1 MSNDEKS
8 SLIFEDTREDLFL
21 SKKMGGGGAGSAA
34 VVLGLAAVRRCLG
47 GRCSDPRR
55 SDRLPRL
62 LLVSFVS
69 YLALSLLRIV
79 KAL

>member
-34 VVLGLAAVRRCLG
+34 VVLGLAAVRRCLAVDIPIRE
-47 GRCSDPRR
+47 GRTD
-55 SDRLPRL
+55 
-62 LLVSFVS
+62 
-69 YLALSLLRIV
+69 SLCRNWF
-79 KAL
+79 AS